1 VSRAVPYRVLRVGLL
16 AAALLAWFPALAPA
30 YDDTLVQAAETL
42 RSYEL
47 QYAVD
52 ASLTLDLALRTPVSN
67 ADRYVRVIA
76 VLRGVQ
82 GGSGETARLYV
93 EFGGRSAWF
102 PVSSAPSL
110 ETGETVRLL
119 VRVPAATASDAT
131 PMVIAWA
138 PEALLAAVPQALA
151 DADGVTQAPVSPTGA
166 WDPLQP
172 GSVIAQNA
180 APQGGGAATRT
191 FQQPRTAQG
200 ASEAS
205 AYAVG
210 GGNASYYAPSTDEW
224 AQFRSYANLARH
236 LNPRLS
242 EQEAGL
248 IAQCL
253 FAYCSRFGVP
263 RPVMASVIYAESRFN
278 PRAKSPV
285 GALGLCQLMPGTA
298 AGMGLGSPYDIS
310 QSIYG
315 GTLYLSRQMQRF
327 YRSAG
332 PRYLEHALAAY
343 NAGPGAVEKYHG
355 VPPYAETQRYV
366 RTVGRMCSELSR
378 LGYR

>member
-1 VSRAVPYRVLRVGLL
+1 MSPAVPCRVFRVGLL
-16 AAALLAWFPALAPA
+16 AAALLAWFPALASA

-47 QYAVD
+47 QYGVD
-52 ASLTLDLALRTPVSN
+52 PALTLDVALRTPMAN

-76 VLRGVQ
+76 ILRGVQ
-82 GGSGETARLYV
+82 GGTGQMARLYV
-93 EFGGRSAWF
+93 EFDGRSAWF
-102 PVSSAPSL
+102 PVASAPSL
-110 ETGETVRLL
+110 ETGEFVRLL
-119 VRVPAATASDAT
+119 VRVPAAMASDAT

-151 DADGVTQAPVSPTGA
+151 DGGGGAPGPASAAGA

-172 GSVIAQNA
+172 GQVIAQSA
-180 APQGGGAATRT
+180 APRGGEAAARTFHQPGLTPGAAEA
-191 FQQPRTAQG
+191 TAHAAG
-200 ASEAS
+200 AGS
-205 AYAVG
+205 G
-210 GGNASYYAPSTDEW
+210 GYYAASTDEW
-224 AQFRSYANLARH
+224 AQFRSYVNLARH

-242 EQEAGL
+242 EQEASL

-253 FAYCSRFGVP
+253 FAYCARFGVP

-278 PRAKSPV
+278 PRAKSPA

-298 AGMGLGSPYDIS
+298 AGMGLSSPYDIN

-315 GTLYLSRQMQRF
+315 GTLYLARQMQRF
-327 YRSAG
+327 YPRAG
-332 PRYLEHALAAY
+332 QRCLEHALAAY
-343 NAGPGAVEKYHG
+343 NAGPGAVEEYNG
-355 VPPYAETQRYV
+355 VPPYAETQRYI
-366 RTVGRMCSELSR
+366 RTVARMCSELSR